1 MTAAVEP
8 LTSVMR
14 SLPGQANG
22 YLTWRLQMNRKID
35 PKALQA
41 WVSTKTVATIGVDV
55 DRTVHPPRILRKTYW
70 DEDEHQRWKLSR
82 SSARPRAGGRLRR
95 FPRRVLL
102 QVLFSILQA
111 KSELTRSELLR
122 LFQDD
127 LVSNRVLAKGA
138 ERPALSRFPLLSCY
152 LSPSFAPSSMFK
164 SRP

>member
-14 SLPGQANG
+14 SLLGQANG

-70 DEDEHQRWKLSR
+70 DEDEHQRWKGPPP
-82 SSARPRAGGRLRR
+82 AFEVYYDATNG
-95 FPRRVLL
+95 FLL
-102 QVLFSILQA
+102 QVSG
-111 KSELTRSELLR
+111 RGM
-122 LFQDD
+122 
-127 LVSNRVLAKGA
+127 VV
-138 ERPALSRFPLLSCY
+138 PAWSGLSTSARWRETKT
-152 LSPSFAPSSMFK
+152 LSPSCFVAGALLHPSSQV
-164 SRP
+164 

>member
-55 DRTVHPPRILRKTYW
+55 DRTVYPPRILRKTYGIGM
-70 DEDEHQRWKLSR
+70 
-82 SSARPRAGGRLRR
+82 RPSTSDG
-95 FPRRVLL
+95 
-102 QVLFSILQA
+102 S
-111 KSELTRSELLR
+111 
-122 LFQDD
+122 
-127 LVSNRVLAKGA
+127 
-138 ERPALSRFPLLSCY
+138 
-152 LSPSFAPSSMFK
+152 
-164 SRP
+164 

>member
-70 DEDEHQRWKLSR
+70 DEDEHQRWKGPPP
-82 SSARPRAGGRLRR
+82 AFEVYYDATNG
-95 FPRRVLL
+95 FLL
-102 QVLFSILQA
+102 QVSG
-111 KSELTRSELLR
+111 RGM
-122 LFQDD
+122 
-127 LVSNRVLAKGA
+127 VVLAWGGRWGLSTSA
-138 ERPALSRFPLLSCY
+138 RERETKTLSLSCFVAGA
-152 LSPSFAPSSMFK
+152 LLHPSSQV
-164 SRP
+164 